1 MACRRHAWFGSAR
14 KYKVLVPHTLV
25 IVDPNGVI
33 CVVARSTATNKF
45 ANSLFFRDKFNNNA
59 FLGYVRDYNARL
71 QYMVRSADDNAVS
84 KEAIPVQA
92 QPPPTP

>member
-1 MACRRHAWFGSAR
+1 MAF
-14 KYKVLVPHTLV
+14 
-25 IVDPNGVI
+25 
-33 CVVARSTATNKF
+33 
-45 ANSLFFRDKFNNNA
+45 FFRDKFNNNA